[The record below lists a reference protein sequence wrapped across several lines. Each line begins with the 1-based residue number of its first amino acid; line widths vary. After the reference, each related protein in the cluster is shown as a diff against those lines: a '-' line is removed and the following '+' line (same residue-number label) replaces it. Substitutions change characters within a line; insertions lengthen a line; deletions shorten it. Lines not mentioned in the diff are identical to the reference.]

1 MAAMLATRSSTVQ
14 VHRSSQLEDDD
25 LALIDEVMAER
36 CILLRRTSPSAMWSP
51 RSGSMDNADNNVPA
65 TAAEG
70 AEASRPMSFAANS
83 KHSHDDTEHSSSLD
97 SIDDADDVA
106 IHRSHLTH
114 PTLSMLQS
122 SDSLTSFDDTSA
134 SSCDLTAQPKP
145 TDVLGDPSVIVE
157 EEASGRRSSVST
169 KFVVRKGWIE
179 KCGQRFKTWKWRYFE
194 LTRDG
199 CLRYYTAEDKAVCKG
214 SIQVEKTTKNDIVI
228 QTHVSSRDFFFVLST
243 PLRNYLF
250 STASERAMTRW
261 IRALESIGAQAGPGR
276 WDPLRNTV
284 HLTVDEN
291 HQAHKWRGYD
301 DPHDGKTPMAG
312 FLLKRGHV
320 RTNWVQRYFKLEKLD
335 HHPVLRYFLH
345 DDSSRHQTAKGAIS
359 LVNAYLSP
367 GIPCC
372 SDGRRNYFMLH
383 SGSQELHLNA
393 LTEGDMRRWIHALAN
408 AIQLRPT
415 SPPRPMHVVSAQ
427 AVHVAKQLPRVHV
440 TFESKP
446 AFESLLLES
455 RGDALVVSRTSGL
468 CPTVPLGAQLLRVD
482 GVSVGLTVDAAL
494 LRLAR
499 ATYPLPCEFI
509 GAPVKRGDMVKR
521 SRSSRT
527 LTSWKTREVV
537 VEHGFLTYL
546 AWHEVRDSFSLAGC
560 YLQLPDVPGRP
571 HCVAVGRSPADKLVL
586 QAASEDEQI
595 SWAATLHCSIVMAS
609 QGLSVAG
616 LDTNEPFSH

>member
-1 MAAMLATRSSTVQ
+1 VVHFAVQFTVYI
-14 VHRSSQLEDDD
+14 VY
-25 LALIDEVMAER
+25 
-36 CILLRRTSPSAMWSP
+36 WYY
-51 RSGSMDNADNNVPA
+51 GS
-65 TAAEG
+65 
-70 AEASRPMSFAANS
+70 
-83 KHSHDDTEHSSSLD
+83 
-97 SIDDADDVA
+97 
-106 IHRSHLTH
+106 
-114 PTLSMLQS
+114 
-122 SDSLTSFDDTSA
+122 
-134 SSCDLTAQPKP
+134 
-145 TDVLGDPSVIVE
+145 
-157 EEASGRRSSVST
+157 
-169 KFVVRKGWIE
+169 
-179 KCGQRFKTWKWRYFE
+179 
-194 LTRDG
+194 
-199 CLRYYTAEDKAVCKG
+199 
-214 SIQVEKTTKNDIVI
+214 
-228 QTHVSSRDFFFVLST
+228 
-243 PLRNYLF
+243 
-250 STASERAMTRW
+250 
-261 IRALESIGAQAGPGR
+261 AQAGPGR

-427 AVHVAKQLPRVHV
+427 AVHVAKQLPRVH
-440 TFESKP
+440 
-446 AFESLLLES
+446 
-455 RGDALVVSRTSGL
+455 
-468 CPTVPLGAQLLRVD
+468 
-482 GVSVGLTVDAAL
+482 
-494 LRLAR
+494 
-499 ATYPLPCEFI
+499 
-509 GAPVKRGDMVKR
+509 
-521 SRSSRT
+521 
-527 LTSWKTREVV
+527 
-537 VEHGFLTYL
+537 
-546 AWHEVRDSFSLAGC
+546 
-560 YLQLPDVPGRP
+560 LPDVPGRP